1 MNVIMSIKPKYADAI
16 IDGSKL
22 YEYRK
27 RLPKRTDINKVYI
40 YASKPIKAII
50 AYFTIGS
57 IISDNPQ
64 KVWELTKKEGGITRK
79 QFFDYFKGRDIAHT
93 IKVEGVTELVTPL
106 DPKTIIKDFTA
117 PQNFIYTEVELDK

>member
-1 MNVIMSIKPKYADAI
+1 MNVIMSIRPKYAQAI
-16 IDGSKL
+16 IDGKKQ

-27 RLPKRTDINKVYI
+27 RLPKRTDIDKLYV

-57 IISDNPQ
+57 VISDNPQ
-64 KVWELTKKEGGITRK
+64 KVWELTKKDGGITK
-79 QFFDYFKGRDIAHT
+79 EQFNDYFKGRDIAHA
-93 IKVEGVTELVTPL
+93 IKIEGVTELVTPL

-117 PQNFIYTEVELDK
+117 PQNFIYTEVELD